1 MSLNVRL
8 HLIYIFLIRKCIY
21 FLNMFSYF
29 ALDVSTERSR
39 LIWGYLFWKLFVVY
53 LTFRWK
59 GVQIS
64 PGSSTSEFSVSNVV
78 SLCSAAPNA
87 SLLPFYI
94 WNYICKL
101 IFWTCKFLSCTCIL
115 KLRAFDIR
123 LRYIHSLLWWL
134 HHFWACHLYPCVS
147 AAALMVMLG
156 VLDFLFVNHACHTI
170 ITKGASVQLVFGFEV
185 SNTLS
190 LLLVLSEILPNKC
203 H

>member
-1 MSLNVRL
+1 
-8 HLIYIFLIRKCIY
+8 
-21 FLNMFSYF
+21 MFSYF

-53 LTFRWK
+53 LIFRWK
-59 GVQIS
+59 GVLIS
-64 PGSSTSEFSVSNVV
+64 PGSSTSEFSVSNVALDV
-78 SLCSAAPNA
+78 RQPVLCCTKCI
-87 SLLPFYI
+87 LLPFYI

-101 IFWTCKFLSCTCIL
+101 IFCTCKFLSCTCIL

-123 LRYIHSLLWWL
+123 LRYMHSWLWWL
-134 HHFWACHLYPCVS
+134 HHFRACHLYPCLS
-147 AAALMVMLG
+147 AAALMGMLG